1 MTALVVL
8 AVVVVLASLV
18 LSLEVKG
25 RMNER
30 WVGFAVVVLGLVLS
44 TLVWTDWGVGRFRD
58 EKTYFQG
65 SDIPVIG
72 TVSLLISLSIVA
84 IGILVAFGRI
94 SLSMMTAVPAIMIG
108 GFTSAYLIVCET
120 ISRLIPSFFVPKT
133 VRRLTL
139 DVGAGEGAWL
149 CLPVAAAAILCLSG
163 RLIDVVSRG
172 ISTWSNL
179 VLRPSRIVSYFVLIV
194 SIGLITVSR
203 YMSWISIDTLERDLS
218 VPGWAV
224 PFGGPSTLFAVIA
237 IYISCGV
244 YFFRNKVMGL
254 VLFGLSAS
262 FIAIV
267 ATVCYTTSI
276 LADGSFTAEWVVKVY
291 EDLSVGV
298 DVKRGTGPLVMF
310 LAAVAG
316 TASLSFVTEEI

>member
-1 MTALVVL
+1 MTTLVVL
-8 AVVVVLASLV
+8 AVLVVLASLV
-18 LSLEVKG
+18 LTLEVKG

-30 WVGFAVVVLGLVLS
+30 WVGVAIDVLGFVLAA
-44 TLVWTDWGVGRFRD
+44 LVWADWGVGRFRE
-58 EKTYFQG
+58 EKAYFQG

-72 TVSLLISLSIVA
+72 TVSLVISLAVVL
-84 IGILVAFGRI
+84 IGILAALGRV
-94 SLSMMTAVPAIMIG
+94 SLSMMTAVPAMVIG
-108 GFTSAYLIVCET
+108 GVTSAYLIVCET
-120 ISRLIPSFFVPKT
+120 ISRLIPSFFIPKT

-163 RLIDVVSRG
+163 RLTDVVSRA
-172 ISTWSNL
+172 ISSWSDL
-179 VLRPSRIVSYFVLIV
+179 VLRPSRVVSYLVLIV
-194 SIGLITVSR
+194 SIGLMTISR
-203 YMSWISIDTLERDLS
+203 YMPWISIDTLERDLS

-224 PFGGPSTLFAVIA
+224 PFGGPSTLFAVLA
-237 IYISCGV
+237 LYISCGI
-244 YFFRNKVMGL
+244 YFFQNKVIGL

-262 FIAIV
+262 FVAIV

-276 LADGSFTAEWVVKVY
+276 FADGSFTAEWVVKVY

-298 DVKRGTGPLVMF
+298 DVKRGAGPLVMF

-316 TASLSFVTEEI
+316 TVSLSFVTEDV